1 MKEYKLE
8 NHKWLSDMYSIRTR
22 WAPCYF
28 REIPLCCLMKTT
40 SRCESS
46 NARFKTNSRETNS
59 LVQFLMCY
67 DTAVDLNRNKQ
78 RKNEFD
84 SDTHTP
90 KFLTTLPIEIQA
102 SEIHTWNIFLEVQK
116 EIHRGMLYCIISER
130 PTTAVD
136 SIYNVKHLNKHKVV
150 VNTFQVLI
158 LLLTNRLFRNI
169 LFYLYFIPI
178 FMHICIYA

>member
-8 NHKWLSDMYSIRTR
+8 NHKWLTDMYNIRTR

-28 REIPLCCLMKTT
+28 RDIPLCCLMKTT

-67 DTAVDLNRNKQ
+67 DTAVDSNRNKQ

-84 SDTHTP
+84 SDTRTP

-102 SEIHTWNIFLEVQK
+102 SEIYTWNIFLEVQK
-116 EIHRGMLYCIISER
+116 EIHRGMLHCIISER
-130 PTTAVD
+130 PTTSVD
-136 SIYNVKHLNKHKVV
+136 SIYNVRHLNKHRVT
-150 VNTFQVLI
+150 VNTFEVPI
-158 LLLTNRLFRNI
+158 LLTIN
-169 LFYLYFIPI
+169 YFFFSFFFI
-178 FMHICIYA
+178 FLLP